1 MKKFFAVMLIALTAN
16 VFAQNVNIK
25 NGASFKLGGKEYL
38 KSVLTAGQGGTSVLL
53 KAGFLGNKFRVLNL
67 DGELQEKSKF
77 EVEIPK
83 VENKKVKYIWSGQL
97 GRSVY
102 FMSKY
107 WDRKSKTYT
116 MFASELDPTNGKFK
130 GHKKVVSV
138 TDENFKMWSNPF
150 SAARSIDSS
159 KVLLVTRY
167 PTKRKENARYNL
179 KVVNN
184 DMSELWQKDIEFQD
198 EDRFFTLQD
207 FLVDKEGNV
216 HFQAYVRMS
225 RDEKKEKGANSRYQ
239 TDLYSY
245 NYKADKLTKYELG
258 FSEQIVQTVDMSI
271 NENNELLCVG
281 FYSERKFWGQ
291 GYKGFYYMRI
301 SPETGKVVAS
311 NISPF
316 SKDLLKDIIGERRAE
331 KGKDM
336 PKYKVREVYPL
347 ANGGLGI
354 VTEHYVYTK
363 RTSTD
368 SKGNTH
374 TYETWLYGNVLVMY
388 LDKDGK
394 MESSAVLKKK
404 QMCTAKDGNA
414 TLFQLMGIGMYP
426 GVNELP
432 YYGIGSMI
440 VGDDIHVLFNDN
452 PKNEVR
458 KQDGK
463 KPKSVRQRNAV
474 TSLTTFK
481 PGGKMAT
488 NLLFKAKDASGGY
501 KMPLMPRNSV
511 QFSKNEM
518 IVFGAK
524 GKNFRAASITIK

>member
-1 MKKFFAVMLIALTAN
+1 MT
-16 VFAQNVNIK
+16 
-25 NGASFKLGGKEYL
+25 
-38 KSVLTAGQGGTSVLL
+38 
-53 KAGFLGNKFRVLNL
+53 
-67 DGELQEKSKF
+67 
-77 EVEIPK
+77 
-83 VENKKVKYIWSGQL
+83 
-97 GRSVY
+97 
-102 FMSKY
+102 
-107 WDRKSKTYT
+107 
-116 MFASELDPTNGKFK
+116 
-130 GHKKVVSV
+130 
-138 TDENFKMWSNPF
+138 
-150 SAARSIDSS
+150 
-159 KVLLVTRY
+159 
-167 PTKRKENARYNL
+167 
-179 KVVNN
+179 
-184 DMSELWQKDIEFQD
+184 
-198 EDRFFTLQD
+198 
-207 FLVDKEGNV
+207 
-216 HFQAYVRMS
+216 
-225 RDEKKEKGANSRYQ
+225 
-239 TDLYSY
+239 
-245 NYKADKLTKYELG
+245 
-258 FSEQIVQTVDMSI
+258 
-271 NENNELLCVG
+271 
-281 FYSERKFWGQ
+281 
-291 GYKGFYYMRI
+291 
-301 SPETGKVVAS
+301 
-311 NISPF
+311 
-316 SKDLLKDIIGERRAE
+316 DIIGERKAE

-363 RTSTD
+363 QTTTD
-368 SKGNTH
+368 SKGNQH
-374 TYETWLYGNVLVMY
+374 TTETWLYGNVLVMY

-394 MESSAVLKKK
+394 MESSSVLKKK